1 MRQPPEVAGVLLT
14 EVAFEAI
21 GGPYGLDLV
30 GVELAAKGQQDA
42 GRRISRHPARDEEVE
57 RDRDEERRD
66 VKRQSSCQKC
76 QDRAPEAGEAAA
88 GRSQPPP
95 REDTSPTKTNTRA
108 PRHARGCRRG
118 CSAGPRGCSDPAS
131 R

>member
-1 MRQPPEVAGVLLT
+1 MRQPPEVAGVLLP

-30 GVELAAKGQQDA
+30 GVELAAQGQQDA
-42 GRRISRHPARDEEVE
+42 GRRIARHPARDEEVE

-76 QDRAPEAGEAAA
+76 QARAPEAGEAAA

-95 REDTSPTKTNTRA
+95 REVTCPSGSGSSA
-108 PRHARGCRRG
+108 P
-118 CSAGPRGCSDPAS
+118 
-131 R
+131 